1 MYVLCLSCISGVV
14 GGPWDVSYALSFCA
28 LNGSSVTIPCTY
40 KYPPKQTVE
49 QVCWYKKENTDLS
62 QSEHFKNRIQYLGD
76 TKNNCTLRINGLTES
91 DAKEKYKFWFK
102 TNQDRYAGAAVTLK
116 ITGNLHFIK
125 L

>member
-1 MYVLCLSCISGVV
+1 ML
-14 GGPWDVSYALSFCA
+14 
-28 LNGSSVTIPCTY
+28 
-40 KYPPKQTVE
+40 
-49 QVCWYKKENTDLS
+49 YKKENTDLS

-91 DAKEKYKFWFK
+91 DTKEKYKFWFK
-102 TNQDRYAGAAVTLK
+102 TNQDRYAGIAVTLK

>member
-1 MYVLCLSCISGVV
+1 MGCLLCFELLCFKWIVSDHSLHLQIS
-14 GGPWDVSYALSFCA
+14 
-28 LNGSSVTIPCTY
+28 
-40 KYPPKQTVE
+40 PKQTVE
-49 QVCWYKKENTDLS
+49 QVCWYTKENTDLS

-102 TNQDRYAGAAVTLK
+102 TNKDRYAGAAVTLI